1 MAAWASRRA
10 ATAASAWEDG
20 EGVESAVAAAAAR
33 WMAAARSVS
42 AGTCCDGRSSSMAT
56 LGIWKRG

>member
-1 MAAWASRRA
+1 
-10 ATAASAWEDG
+10 
-20 EGVESAVAAAAAR
+20 
-33 WMAAARSVS
+33 MAAARSVS